1 MNPNAIMAGIQT
13 FGAFVDAS
21 YQNDMI
27 DTQNSLASAQAAA
40 DANVL
45 FASNTVAVAQASYA
59 MASRSILNRRAG
71 AQLSDE
77 ALAAATTAARTD
89 AAMQATNFEASIAAS
104 EQMGQAMALGF
115 SSSTADAIALST
127 ALRNARQR
135 QYLENQRADVADSA
149 SSTMARLT
157 MQVVQSQ
164 DLGYTAIGQQFQR
177 PVANK
182 VAGVSPVYAMLKA
195 GGNQMV
201 QLAQE
206 AANAKAKPSTPLGVE
221 FQTSSWVSPTTGAPW
236 TIPTA
241 DAVK

>member
-1 MNPNAIMAGIQT
+1 MNPNAIMAGIQM
-13 FGAFVDAS
+13 FGAFVDAK
-21 YQNDMI
+21 YQNEMI
-27 DTQNSLASAQAAA
+27 DIQNSLAGAQAAA

-45 FASNTVAVAQASYA
+45 LASNTTAVAQASYA

-135 QYLENQRADVADSA
+135 QYLENQRADMADSA

-164 DLGYTAIGQQFQR
+164 DLGYTAVGQQFQR

-182 VAGVSPVYAMLKA
+182 VAGVSPLYAMLKA
-195 GGNQMV
+195 GAGQMV
-201 QLAQE
+201 Q
-206 AANAKAKPSTPLGVE
+206 AAVNAKAKPSTPLGVQ
-221 FQTSSWVSPTTGAPW
+221 FQTSPWVSPTTGAPW
-236 TIPTA
+236 TIPTTGA
-241 DAVK
+241 AQ